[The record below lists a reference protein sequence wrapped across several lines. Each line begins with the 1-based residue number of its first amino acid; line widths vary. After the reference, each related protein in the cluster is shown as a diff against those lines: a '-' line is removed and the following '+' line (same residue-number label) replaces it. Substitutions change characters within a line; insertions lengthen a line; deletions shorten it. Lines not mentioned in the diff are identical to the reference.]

1 MIQKGLHVMERLH
14 RLLDLQERMQQ
25 PCFTHL
31 IEPMYRDAEDIVR
44 DYTSLHLDL
53 IEQLYT
59 HSEAAAVITWLE
71 VHRMKCLPLYTLVR
85 NFDPE
90 ARIESQYGRHPII
103 AFQNNML
110 SLMQRCLFLLEQEK
124 LRFAAPSHQE
134 LSFLTQLYLDYHEPL
149 PRHRPFYV
157 EMAKQ
162 QWQAVQAIWEDVVE
176 CYTVIKLQYYE
187 AALQVSCTPGSM
199 CSTPLD
205 GSAGA

>member
-1 MIQKGLHVMERLH
+1 MIQKGLHIMERLH
-14 RLLDLQERMQQ
+14 RLLDLHERMQQ

-31 IEPMYRDAEDIVR
+31 IEPMYRDAEDVVR

-59 HSEAAAVITWLE
+59 HSEAVAVITWLE
-71 VHRMKCLPLYTLVR
+71 VYRMKCLPLYMLVR

-90 ARIESQYGRHPII
+90 AQIESQYGRHPIV

-110 SLMQRCLFLLEQEK
+110 SLMQRCLFLVEQEK
-124 LRFAAPSHQE
+124 LRVAADRHQE
-134 LSFLTQLYLDYHEPL
+134 LSILTQLYLNYHEPL
-149 PRHRPFYV
+149 PPHRPFYV

-162 QWQAVQAIWEDVVE
+162 QWQAVQAIWEEVVE
-176 CYTVIKLQYYE
+176 CYAVIKLQCR
-187 AALQVSCTPGSM
+187 AVAPQVSSTPGCR

-205 GSAGA
+205 GSAGE